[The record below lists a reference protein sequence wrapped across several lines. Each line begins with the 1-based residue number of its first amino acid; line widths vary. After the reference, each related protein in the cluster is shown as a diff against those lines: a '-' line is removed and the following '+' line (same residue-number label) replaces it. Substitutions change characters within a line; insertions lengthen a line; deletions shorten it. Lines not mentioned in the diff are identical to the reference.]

1 MITPK
6 IHVIGLVA
14 AVCFGM
20 VNTAHAVD
28 LRAAI
33 LANPCAGC
41 HGMDGV
47 SPGTIPSINQLSADA
62 IVAALKAFKS
72 GERPGTVMDRIAK
85 GYTDEEIQRIADYFQ
100 SVKTPPAAKP

>member
-1 MITPK
+1 MTTPK
-6 IHVIGLVA
+6 FHAIALVA
-14 AVCFGM
+14 AMGCGL

-47 SPGTIPSINQLSADA
+47 SAGTIPSINLLSADA
-62 IVAALKAFKS
+62 IVAALKAFKT

-100 SVKTPPAAKP
+100 SLKPNLKP

>member
-1 MITPK
+1 MRAARFVLTSLAFI
-6 IHVIGLVA
+6 A
-14 AVCFGM
+14 AV
-20 VNTAHAVD
+20 VWSSATTATD

-47 SPGTIPSINQLSADA
+47 SPGTIPSINHLSAES

-85 GYTDEEIQRIADYFQ
+85 GYTDEEIQRIADYFH
-100 SVKTPPAAKP
+100 SLKK

>member
-1 MITPK
+1 MCRSKFVLSLFISCLFMMGSNNSP
-6 IHVIGLVA
+6 A
-14 AVCFGM
+14 A
-20 VNTAHAVD
+20 D

-47 SPGTIPSINQLSADA
+47 SPGTIPSINHLSADA
-62 IVAALKAFKS
+62 IVAAMKAFRS

-85 GYTDEEIQRIADYFQ
+85 GYTDEEIQRIADYFH
-100 SVKTPPAAKP
+100 SLKK

>member
-1 MITPK
+1 MHPDLRYLSVLI
-6 IHVIGLVA
+6 VA
-14 AVCFGM
+14 AAMWSGA
-20 VNTAHAVD
+20 AHSTD

-100 SVKTPPAAKP
+100 SLKK

>member
-1 MITPK
+1 MRPSIFAIRSVVLLASLLGVGVTQ
-6 IHVIGLVA
+6 A
-14 AVCFGM
+14 
-20 VNTAHAVD
+20 TD

-47 SPGTIPSINQLSADA
+47 STGTIPSINHLSADA
-62 IVAALKAFKS
+62 IVAALKAYKS

-85 GYTDEEIQRIADYFQ
+85 GYTDEEIQRIADYFH
-100 SVKTPPAAKP
+100 SLKK

>member
-1 MITPK
+1 MRTSQFAMHTIVLVTAL
-6 IHVIGLVA
+6 IGTGALQA
-14 AVCFGM
+14 A
-20 VNTAHAVD
+20 D

-47 SPGTIPSINQLSADA
+47 SPGTIPSINHLSSDA
-62 IVAALKAFKS
+62 IVAAMKAFKS

-85 GYTDEEIQRIADYFQ
+85 GYTDEEIQRIADYFH
-100 SVKTPPAAKP
+100 SLEKK